1 MIHGLKVLNHKK
13 IYQNLTFNK
22 LKLTTSKQDETKSV
36 FFLLPLTLVPKT
48 YFNNARAIYALN
60 SHKPELDHHVF
71 ILFEK
76 DKIENYEMYRFQ
88 NFNTYHST
96 EDFGEFVLIT
106 FEIPSDY
113 HKDHKRFLKGKY
125 SKFSEKAK
133 NAIGNHFLFRVKD
146 DNGKVVD
153 SALFKVL
160 FPKNEDR
167 ESLATT
173 LGVQLDE
180 NCEIFDSPNLE
191 LETFNINNFYKLF
204 E

>member
-1 MIHGLKVLNHKK
+1 MQKDLEK
-13 IYQNLTFNK
+13 NK

-60 SHKPELDHHVF
+60 SHKPGLDHHVF
-71 ILFEK
+71 VLFEK
-76 DKIENYEMYRFQ
+76 DQIEDYELSRFQ
-88 NFNTYHST
+88 NFNTYHSNTYHST

-173 LGVQLDE
+173 LGIQLDE

>member
-1 MIHGLKVLNHKK
+1 MIFK
-13 IYQNLTFNK
+13 I

-76 DKIENYEMYRFQ
+76 DQIEDYELSRFQ

-106 FEIPSDY
+106 FELPSDY

-133 NAIGNHFLFRVKD
+133 NAIGNHTSFRVKD
-146 DNGKVVD
+146 TNGKVVD
-153 SALFKVL
+153 SVIFKIL

-167 ESLATT
+167 EYLSDL

-180 NCEIFDSPNLE
+180 NCEIFDSPNLD